1 MQNPRE
7 KKMHEEVEGVTGGP
21 GVVATRSQARGGGM
35 GALIGGIVGAL
46 IGLVV
51 GMLVF
56 DGGRAMVISVVA
68 LAVAGAVFGGVAGGI
83 GRSMNKLEEGGR
95 ADT

>member
-7 KKMHEEVEGVTGGP
+7 KKMHDEVEGVTGGP
-21 GVVATRSQARGGGM
+21 GVVATKSQARGGGI
-35 GALIGGIVGAL
+35 GAVIGGVVGAL
-46 IGLVV
+46 VGLVV
-51 GMLVF
+51 GMLMF
-56 DGGRAMVISVVA
+56 DGGRAVVISVVA

-83 GRSMNKLEEGGR
+83 GRSMNMLEKSGR